1 MMQTETRP
9 APGTTEAERP
19 TPAPPRRGAVGG
31 LLGWPIRALGR
42 TRERWYAEDVHRPAW
57 QGWFW
62 TALLVILLAGTAYKL
77 GALDWYTDYPLALAD
92 GTQLRLPN
100 SYASIDHPFH
110 IAKERATVD
119 ALKAGRLPAWF
130 SDHQGGFPAEFY
142 PTGGD
147 LLVALA
153 YLLALQQ
160 IPLSVVHKL
169 VVIGVFLLPAVA
181 YWAIARREKLPLS
194 VALLAALLHLFVRG
208 NWLAGGSREIID
220 FGLWPDVFAS
230 YLPLFLILWGAD
242 WLRRGDRRGL
252 VLAVGVATLAVY
264 TNPRSTMGL
273 AAAALALGI
282 VTFAELLRRRPRA
295 SSGGDETRV
304 NDEAPTISPARRRL
318 TRVLRWPPL
327 VLVGRAALLSLLIGM
342 LSAALLLPLRDNQS
356 LYQFTIYFRFERIG
370 QVWSDPDHGNG
381 IGYIESVLPQ
391 LIALAGLGLVV
402 GLLRRGFYTRV
413 FAVLLPLSYLL
424 ITLVGWTWQA
434 LPVFA
439 QLEGQRLMPL
449 LRPAT
454 IFLAALGAHEA
465 LRCALRLLRQR
476 GGTMLTGAALVTV
489 AAVLLLH
496 PSVPISENDRGL
508 PLQQTTD
515 QPAFTA
521 IARSAALLN
530 VMAKPGD
537 KPLVIGNNMI
547 SWHDSFWI
555 TALTGRDLFHN
566 DWLWFWRP
574 TEYGYQEL
582 LQNDPGALDAPFL
595 AQHGITM
602 VLIDAA
608 RGDLLA
614 IADTRDYFTQLDA
627 GTPGGYALYRVNT
640 PPGPPNGYVIPDSGA
655 VTALAVTPER
665 LTATMVAD
673 RPGNVRIITNDFPRW
688 RAWRDGQPIAIA
700 RTNDGYM
707 SLPFPAGESTIELR
721 YITSAANWAGRGL
734 VAAGLLAILGI
745 CLGPALRHRWRQPR

>member
-1 MMQTETRP
+1 MRTESHP
-9 APGTTEAERP
+9 APGTTRARP
-19 TPAPPRRGAVGG
+19 PATAPHRRA
-31 LLGWPIRALGR
+31 LGWPLRALGR
-42 TRERWYAEDVHRPAW
+42 TRARWYAEDLHRPAW
-57 QGWFW
+57 QDWFW
-62 TALLVILLAGTAYKL
+62 TTLLVLLLVGTAYKL
-77 GALDWYTDYPLALAD
+77 GAFDWYTDYPLALAD
-92 GTQLRLPN
+92 GTQLHLPN
-100 SYASIDHPFH
+100 TYASIDHPFH

-119 ALKAGRLPAWF
+119 ALKTWRIPAWF

-147 LLVALA
+147 LLVALT
-153 YLLALQQ
+153 YLLTFEQ
-160 IPLSVVHKL
+160 IPLPVVHKL

-181 YWAIARREKLPLS
+181 YWALARRERLPLS
-194 VALLAALLHLFVRG
+194 VALLAAILHLFVRG

-252 VLAVGVATLAVY
+252 ALAVGVATLAVY

-282 VTFAELLRRRPRA
+282 VAFAELLRRRPRGA
-295 SSGGDETRV
+295 ST
-304 NDEAPTISPARRRL
+304 EATATPPANGAAPAASPARHRL

-327 VLVGRAALLSLLIGM
+327 VLIGRAALLSVLIGM

-356 LYQFTIYFRFERIG
+356 LYQFTIYFRFEKIG
-370 QVWSDPDHGNG
+370 QVWSDLEHGNG

-391 LIALAGLGLVV
+391 LIALAGLGLVI

-465 LRCALRLLRQR
+465 LRGVLRLFRLR
-476 GGTMLTGAALVTV
+476 GGTMLAGAATVTV
-489 AAVLLLH
+489 AAVLLLY
-496 PSVPISENDRGL
+496 PRVPISANDRGL
-508 PLQQTTD
+508 PLQQTTN

-530 VMAKPGD
+530 ATAKPGD

-555 TALTGRDLFHN
+555 TALTGRDVFHN

-574 TEYGYQEL
+574 TDYGYEEL
-582 LQNDPGALDAPFL
+582 LQNDPGALSASFL

-602 VLIDAA
+602 VLIDAS
-608 RGDLLA
+608 RGELLA
-614 IADTRDYFTQLDA
+614 IANTHDYFTPIDA
-627 GTPGGYALYRVNT
+627 GTPGGYALYRVNS
-640 PPGPPNGYVIPDSGA
+640 PPGPPNGYVIPEHGT
-655 VTALAVTPER
+655 VTALTVTPER
-665 LTATMVAD
+665 LTATIDAD
-673 RPGNVRIITNDFPRW
+673 QPGIVRIITNDFPRW
-688 RAWRDGQPIAIA
+688 RAWRNGQPIAIE
-700 RTNDGYM
+700 RTSDGYM
-707 SLPFPAGESTIELR
+707 SLPLPAGESTIELR

-734 VAAGLLAILGI
+734 VATGLLLLLGI
-745 CLGPALRHRWRQPR
+745 GVGPTLRRRWRRRS

>member
-1 MMQTETRP
+1 MQTETRP
-9 APGTTEAERP
+9 APGTTPAERL
-19 TPAPPRRGAVGG
+19 TPKTPRHNAVG
-31 LLGWPIRALGR
+31 WPLRALGR
-42 TRERWYAEDVHRPAW
+42 TRARWYAEDQHRPAW

-62 TALLVILLAGTAYKL
+62 TVLLVILLASTAYKL

-92 GTQLRLPN
+92 GTQVRLPN

-119 ALKAGRLPAWF
+119 ALKAWRIPAWF

-153 YLLALQQ
+153 YLLAFEQ
-160 IPLSVVHKL
+160 IPLPVVHKL
-169 VVIGVFLLPAVA
+169 VVIGAFLLPAVA

-194 VALLAALLHLFVRG
+194 VALLAAILHLFVRG

-273 AAAALALGI
+273 AAAALALGM
-282 VTFAELLRRRPRA
+282 VTFAELLRRPRA
-295 SSGGDETRV
+295 GNADTAPTV
-304 NDEAPTISPARRRL
+304 AANDEAPTTSPARRRL
-318 TRVLRWPPL
+318 TSVLRWPPL
-327 VLVGRAALLSLLIGM
+327 VLVGRAALLSVLIGM
-342 LSAALLLPLRDNQS
+342 LSAALLLPLRDNQA
-356 LYQFTIYFRFERIG
+356 LYQFTIYFRFEHIG

-465 LRCALRLLRQR
+465 LRFVLRLLRLR
-476 GGTMLTGAALVTV
+476 GGTMLTGMALATV
-489 AAVLLLH
+489 AMVLLLY

-508 PLQQTTD
+508 PLQQTTN
-515 QPAFTA
+515 QTTFTA

-530 VMAKPGD
+530 ATAKPGD

-555 TALTGRDLFHN
+555 TALSGRDLFHN

-574 TEYGYQEL
+574 TDYGYQEL
-582 LQNDPGALDAPFL
+582 LQDDSGALAAPFL
-595 AQHGITM
+595 AQHGLTM
-602 VLIDAA
+602 VLIDTS
-608 RGDLLA
+608 RGELLA
-614 IADTRDYFTQLDA
+614 IADTRDYFTRIDA
-627 GTPGGYALYRVNT
+627 GTPGGYALYRVNA
-640 PPGPPNGYVIPDSGA
+640 PPGPPNGYVIPDNGT
-655 VTALAVTPER
+655 VTALSVTSER
-665 LTATMVAD
+665 LTATINAD
-673 RPGNVRIITNDFPRW
+673 KPGNVRIITNDFPRW
-688 RAWRDGQPIAIA
+688 RAWRNGQPLAIE

-707 SLPFPAGESTIELR
+707 SLPLPAGESTIELR
-721 YITSAANWAGRGL
+721 YVTSTANWAGRSL
-734 VAAGLLAILGI
+734 VAAGLLVILGI
-745 CLGPALRHRWRQPR
+745 CLGPTLRRRWQGRG

>member
-1 MMQTETRP
+1 MQTETRP
-9 APGTTEAERP
+9 APGTITADNP
-19 TPAPPRRGAVGG
+19 TPKSPRRSA
-31 LLGWPIRALGR
+31 LGWPLRALGR
-42 TRERWYAEDVHRPAW
+42 TRARWYAEDQGRPAW
-57 QGWFW
+57 QSWFW
-62 TALLVILLAGTAYKL
+62 TTLLVILLAGTAYKL
-77 GALDWYTDYPLALAD
+77 GALDWYTDYPLPLAD
-92 GTQLRLPN
+92 GTQVRLPN
-100 SYASIDHPFH
+100 TYASIDHPFH
-110 IAKERATVD
+110 IAKEQATVD
-119 ALKAGRLPAWF
+119 ALKAWRIPAWF

-147 LLVALA
+147 LLVALT
-153 YLLALQQ
+153 YLLAFEQ
-160 IPLSVVHKL
+160 IPLPVVHKL
-169 VVIGVFLLPAVA
+169 VVIAVFLLPAVA

-194 VALLAALLHLFVRG
+194 VALLATLLHLFVRG

-230 YLPLFLILWGAD
+230 YLPLLLILWGAD

-282 VTFAELLRRRPRA
+282 VTFAELLHRRPRA
-295 SSGGDETRV
+295 NSASATVAASAET
-304 NDEAPTISPARRRL
+304 PLTSPARHRL

-327 VLVGRAALLSLLIGM
+327 VLVGRAALLSVLIGM

-356 LYQFTIYFRFERIG
+356 LYQFTIYFRFEKIG

-465 LRCALRLLRQR
+465 LRFVLRLIRMR
-476 GGTMLTGAALVTV
+476 GGTMLAGAAVVTV
-489 AAVLLLH
+489 AAVLLLV

-515 QPAFTA
+515 QSAFTA
-521 IARSAALLN
+521 IARSAALLDAT
-530 VMAKPGD
+530 AKPGD
-537 KPLVIGNNMI
+537 KALVIGNNMI

-555 TALTGRDLFHN
+555 TALTGRDIFHN

-595 AQHGITM
+595 AQHGLTM
-602 VLIDAA
+602 VLIDAS
-608 RGDLLA
+608 RGELLA
-614 IADTRDYFTQLDA
+614 IADTRNYFTQIDA

-640 PPGPPNGYVIPDSGA
+640 PPGPPNGYVIPDNGT
-655 VTALAVTPER
+655 VTALAVTPEH
-665 LTATMVAD
+665 LTATINAEKS
-673 RPGNVRIITNDFPRW
+673 GNVRIIANDFPRW
-688 RAWRDGQPIAIA
+688 RAWRNGQPIAIE

-707 SLPFPAGESTIELR
+707 RLPLPAGESTIELH
-721 YITSAANWAGRGL
+721 YVTSAANWAGRGL
-734 VAAGLLAILGI
+734 VTAGLLVILGI
-745 CLGPALRHRWRQPR
+745 CLGPTLRRRWRRRG